1 MEYLVQDT
9 SLTAIADAIR
19 EKGGTTDLLNF
30 PVGMVEAVRNIQ
42 SGDGGGIYVGNFP
55 AYPSFVGVVIE
66 PNMALSAFSAYPQFA
81 GCNIL
86 PVIETG
92 TFEVET

>member
-1 MEYLVQDT
+1 MNYDKNSFLAGISVGRT
-9 SLTAIADAIR
+9 L
-19 EKGGTTDLLNF
+19 KGWAGGNNGF
-30 PVGMVEAVRNIQ
+30 G
-42 SGDGGGIYVGNFP
+42 GGGGGIYVGTFP
-55 AYPSFVGVVIE
+55 AYPQFAGAVIN
-66 PNMALSAFSAYPQFA
+66 PAMAVSTFPAYPQFA

>member
-1 MEYLVQDT
+1 MNYDKNSFLAGISVGRT
-9 SLTAIADAIR
+9 L
-19 EKGGTTDLLNF
+19 KGWAAGSDGF
-30 PVGMVEAVRNIQ
+30 
-42 SGDGGGIYVGNFP
+42 SGGGGGGIYVGNFLP
-55 AYPSFVGVVIE
+55 YPRFVGVVIE
-66 PNMALSAFSAYPQFA
+66 PDMAVSTFPAYPQFA